1 MDNDVFR
8 QGMGAILSAYPNQ
21 TFDLTVYWKFL
32 KDLSNNE
39 FSKAIND
46 IITTQQEVYPGTNV
60 IALIRKKA
68 KIQEYFTSGEA
79 WLVVKQA
86 FSSIG
91 SWGMPKFKAP
101 LIQKAVDIMGWKELC
116 LSENQVADR
125 AHFMKIYDKL
135 VERKCEEWAVLTYIK
150 ENLKLIGGVK

>member
-1 MDNDVFR
+1 
-8 QGMGAILSAYPNQ
+8 
-21 TFDLTVYWKFL
+21 
-32 KDLSNNE
+32 
-39 FSKAIND
+39 
-46 IITTQQEVYPGTNV
+46 
-60 IALIRKKA
+60 
-68 KIQEYFTSGEA
+68 
-79 WLVVKQA
+79 
-86 FSSIG
+86 
-91 SWGMPKFKAP
+91 MPKFKDP